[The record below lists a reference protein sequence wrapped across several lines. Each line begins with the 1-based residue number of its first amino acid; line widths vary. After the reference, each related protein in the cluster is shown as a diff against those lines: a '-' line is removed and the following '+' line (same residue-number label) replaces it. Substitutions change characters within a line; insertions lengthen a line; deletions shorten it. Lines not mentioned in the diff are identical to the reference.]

1 MEADIIQA
9 SSKENNGGDE
19 NIPIDKIGSVGGEV
33 VGEGE
38 NSKAVEMGEE
48 LDDETE
54 DEVVDEVEKESY
66 VDAGSNEGGNTGNG
80 EVTTPNPTS
89 RVPYVGLEFTDEDL
103 AFQFYDEYARLTGF
117 GIRKQKLYRSRTK
130 KIDGK
135 GELLSRLYVCHKA
148 GFKQKNDKRQR
159 GKVVKQR
166 PEVRVGCE
174 ALMRIK
180 AIPSGF
186 VVDKFVESHNHE
198 LVPEEDTFTL
208 RSHEGCNAAV
218 KVMVEHLINAG
229 LNPAQIF
236 DAVGE
241 ALGGHRNV
249 ADITKNSSLV
259 VFEDNYP
266 SCSCGRGLMRP
277 VLITVPGWP
286 GQRQILVCPI
296 TSDKGV
302 ACSEVLPWN
311 PAKWLKHIHG
321 GNDAKVDYLQT
332 P

>member
-19 NIPIDKIGSVGGEV
+19 NIPNDSIGLVGGEV
-33 VGEGE
+33 VGEGD
-38 NSKAVEMGEE
+38 NSKAVEMDEE
-48 LDDETE
+48 LDDETDE
-54 DEVVDEVEKESY
+54 EVVDEVEKESY

-80 EVTTPNPTS
+80 ELTTPNPSS
-89 RVPYVGLEFTDEDL
+89 RVPYVGLEFTNEDQ

-198 LVPEEDTFTL
+198 LVAEEDTFTL
-208 RSHEGCNAAV
+208 RSHEGCSAAV

-229 LNPAQIF
+229 LSPTQIF

-241 ALGGHRNV
+241 ALRVHANV
-249 ADITKNSSLV
+249 VDIPKNDSLLIS
-259 VFEDNYP
+259 EDNYP

-277 VLITVPGWP
+277 VLVMVPGWP

-302 ACSEVLPWN
+302 ACSDVLPWN
-311 PAKWLKHIHG
+311 PMKWHKNING
-321 GNDAKVDYLQT
+321 GSDAKVDYLQT